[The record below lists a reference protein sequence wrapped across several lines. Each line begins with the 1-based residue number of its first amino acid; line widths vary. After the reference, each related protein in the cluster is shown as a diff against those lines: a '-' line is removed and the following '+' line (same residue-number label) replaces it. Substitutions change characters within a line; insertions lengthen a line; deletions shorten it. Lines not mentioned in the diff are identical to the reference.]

1 MRHKKLEKLVRHYG
15 KSVDDLITEWY
26 LDKKYSALQI
36 AKKIID
42 ETGICVT
49 ARGVE
54 YTLKKLKIGRTRSE
68 ARKLGIVEGRVDY
81 SPLRKPIKSIELRR
95 GISLK
100 VRFEI
105 MKRDNFRCVLC
116 GQDAKETKLVIDHI
130 VPVTHGGTNSVVNL
144 RTTCSACNLGKMIY
158 EHEK

>member
-26 LDKKYSALQI
+26 LEKKYSTQQI
-36 AKKIID
+36 SAKIID
-42 ETGICVT
+42 ETGTRIT
-49 ARGVE
+49 ARGIQ
-54 YTLKKLKIGRTRSE
+54 YILGKLKIGRNLSE
-68 ARKLGIVEGRVDY
+68 ARRLGIATGRVTY
-81 SPLRKPIKSIELRR
+81 ELLRKPIKSVELRK

-100 VRFEI
+100 IRFEI
-105 MKRDNFRCVLC
+105 LKRDNFHCVLC

-130 VPVTHGGTNSVVNL
+130 LPVTKGGTNDTANL
-144 RTTCSACNLGKMIY
+144 RTTCMACNHGKKIY